1 MSHEDY
7 DLDRV
12 TVPVHIR
19 SSDVHLGPPT
29 ERPAPQRK
37 RKGASLRSFTLNAND
52 PVQQIL
58 PLNLNRCEAW
68 VQPITNAVT
77 LYTSRADA
85 QNAGNAG
92 ITIPAAGSLPFPVNT
107 TDPVWA
113 TAAVLPTT
121 VSVWAII
128 EE

>member
-1 MSHEDY
+1 MSYEDEN
-7 DLDRV
+7 RV
-12 TVPVHIR
+12 VVPVHIR
-19 SSDVHLGPPT
+19 SSDVPFAAPA
-29 ERPAPQRK
+29 ERPAPRRK
-37 RKGASLRSFTLNAND
+37 RKGLSTRSFTLNAND

-68 VQPITNAVT
+68 VQPLTNSVT
-77 LYTSRADA
+77 LYSSKADA
-85 QNAGNAG
+85 QSGGNAG
-92 ITIPAAGSLPFPVNT
+92 ITIPAAGSLAFPVNT

-113 TAAVLPTT
+113 TAGTLPTT

>member
-1 MSHEDY
+1 MTY
-7 DLDRV
+7 DEEHHRPV
-12 TVPVHIR
+12 EPARVHIAG
-19 SSDVHLGPPT
+19 SDIPLAHHA
-29 ERPAPQRK
+29 PARK
-37 RKGASLRSFTLNAND
+37 RRGLSTRSFTLNSTD

-58 PLNLNRCEAW
+58 PLALNRCEAL
-68 VQPITNAVT
+68 VQPLTNPVT
-77 LYTSRADA
+77 LYSSKADA
-85 QNAGNAG
+85 QAGGNAG
-92 ITIPAAGSLPFPVNT
+92 ITIPAAGSVPFPVNT

>member
-1 MSHEDY
+1 MTEYQHEQQHNV
-7 DLDRV
+7 R
-12 TVPVHIR
+12 VHIAG
-19 SSDVHLGPPT
+19 SDLPLINH
-29 ERPAPQRK
+29 APVRK
-37 RKGASLRSFTLNAND
+37 RKGVSIRSFTLSSSD

-58 PLNLNRCEAW
+58 PLNNNRCEAW
-68 VQPITNAVT
+68 IVPLTNPITVYSS
-77 LYTSRADA
+77 LADA
-85 QNAGNAG
+85 KGGGNGGA
-92 ITIPAAGSLPFPVNT
+92 TLPAAGSVPFPMNT